1 MDKRYTLYD
10 YYECDMEILDTCIR
24 TPMQAYDIA
33 HDRIVDTDGEC
44 DICFKPTTPE
54 SVDPILEKKIED
66 AIAKAYDDYEADL
79 TTQEMI
85 NSLGYNFIE
94 Y

>member
-1 MDKRYTLYD
+1 MDKRYTLCD
-10 YYECDMEILDTCIR
+10 YYEFDVEILDNCVR
-24 TPMQAYDIA
+24 TPEHAYNVA
-33 HDRIVDTDGEC
+33 YQRIVDTDGEC
-44 DICFKPTTPE
+44 DISFIPTTPE

-79 TTQEMI
+79 TAQEMI